1 MRHKIIIAIFLMC
14 FLVLAGT
21 AIAQQPV
28 SVEPTKDSKVA
39 KAQPTANFGTGRYM
53 MVNDKQWATDRSYL
67 GFDLTNSG
75 LGSVN
80 NADLEIYVYQTGNQ
94 VVGSVIEAWYCYNL
108 DFNELTIN
116 WNNQFAKWKTN
127 GALLSGNCTLADGY
141 TVLNRVISGL
151 PETKHTWDLT
161 AEVNQALSSNK
172 KFTVVLKHDTEDKSN
187 NFRYVQYLTRNYAES
202 SYRPHLVMS

>member
-67 GFDLTNSG
+67 GFDLANSG

-108 DFNELTIN
+108 DFNVLTIN

-127 GALLSGNCTLADGY
+127 GVLLSGNCTLADGY